1 MSKQKSNGNANPK
14 LSKYGFVLANTAS
27 YLQMRLLCSKCGF
40 FATNLEQYF
49 FVWTCKALSESIY
62 FVHISKKICRTWRN
76 AFVVGHRLSL
86 ASCLQVQLLCVAS
99 TEAVFVA

>member
-1 MSKQKSNGNANPK
+1 
-14 LSKYGFVLANTAS
+14 
-27 YLQMRLLCSKCGF
+27 LQIRLRTCKCGF
-40 FATNLEQYF
+40 FAANAASLQRIRNNIF

-62 FVHISKKICRTWRN
+62 FVHISKKICRTWSN

-99 TEAVFVA
+99 TEAVFVALGTKSS